1 MFSIWERIKSGIYE
15 LFQRRAVVSIIIF
28 CVMFSIL
35 VGRLFQLQIV
45 NGQSYLEDYTIQIQ
59 KTRTIQGT
67 RGNIY
72 DRNGNLLAYN
82 ELAYSV
88 TIEDNGVYNTTAE
101 KNEALNEEITR
112 IIEIVEG
119 NGDSVIS
126 DFSIVLDANNEYQF
140 SMTDETQ
147 RLRFVADVFGESYI
161 DSLDDEQRN
170 MSATEIIDYLCTDE
184 TYGYGID
191 QDALD
196 RSQVLKMVNIRY
208 AIGLNSFQKYIP
220 TTVAED
226 VSDETVAEIMEHL
239 NELQGVD
246 IAEESLRRYTDS
258 KYFANLIGYTG
269 QISQEEY
276 NALSEEEKEQYDL
289 TDTVGKSGLE
299 QVLDSTLQGD
309 KGEVKLYVNS
319 VGRVIDTVGE
329 TEPKAGN
336 DVYLTI
342 DANLQKAAY
351 DILEQEL
358 AGILLSR
365 MQDILDYD
373 RTQSEDAADVIVASG
388 DAYNAFIDNDIVD
401 MSHFSAEGAGAA
413 EQSVYGK
420 FAPYK
425 EQVLSQLTSIMQ
437 DGNASAYRDMSR
449 EWQAY
454 LSHVVNEVL
463 TGENGVIMSDAIDT
477 DDETYQQWR
486 NEETINIYTYL
497 NYAISQNW
505 VDASKL
511 QAYLSSEGNY
521 SDSSE
526 VYSAMIS
533 YVTDRLSSSTDFDK
547 LIYQYMIKAGTVTGR
562 ELCMILYEQGVLP
575 MDETQYNNLASGATG
590 AYDFL
595 RSKIQSLE
603 ITPGQLGLEPCRGSV
618 VITDTDSG
626 DVLACVSY
634 PGYDNNRLA
643 NTMDSEYYNELN
655 TSTSQPFY
663 NSATQETT
671 APGSTYKPLVAVAG
685 LTEGAIDTSTTVYCD
700 GNFDVISPEVHC
712 WVYPAGH
719 GTMNVVSGI
728 TNSCNEF
735 FNNIGYQLGMQTD
748 GTYSSEYG
756 LERLAKYAE
765 LFGLSETSG
774 LEIPEMD
781 PKVSDEDSVRSAMGQ
796 GTNNYTTS
804 QLARYITAVA
814 NKGTLYELT
823 LLDRVENVDG
833 EVVEEFQNGEART
846 IEGVSSSTWDAVHAG
861 MEGVVQNSSVFTAIN
876 ASSVSVSG
884 KTGTA
889 QQSTTHAD
897 HGLFVGFAPSDNPE
911 IAMAIRIAN
920 GYSSTYASEVGSN
933 IFQYYYQIT
942 DSAQLI
948 TGQAAEITVNTSSTL
963 R

>member
-276 NALSEEEKEQYDL
+276 NALGEEEKEQYDL

-897 HGLFVGFAPSDNPE
+897 HGLFVGFAPSYNPE

-948 TGQAAEITVNTSSTL
+948 TGQAAEITVNTSGD
-963 R
+963 

>member
-170 MSATEIIDYLCTDE
+170 MSAAEIIDYLCTDE

-276 NALSEEEKEQYDL
+276 NALGEEEKEQYDL

-425 EQVLSQLTSIMQ
+425 EQVLSQLTAIMQ

-765 LFGLSETSG
+765 LFGLNETSG

-897 HGLFVGFAPSDNPE
+897 HGLFVGFAPSANPE

-948 TGQAAEITVNTSSTL
+948 TRQAAEITVNTSGD
-963 R
+963 

>member
-170 MSATEIIDYLCTDE
+170 MSAAEIIDYLCTDE

-276 NALSEEEKEQYDL
+276 NALGEEEKEQYDL

-765 LFGLSETSG
+765 LFGLNETSG

-833 EVVEEFQNGEART
+833 EVVEEFQKGEART

-948 TGQAAEITVNTSSTL
+948 TGQAAEITVNTSGD
-963 R
+963 

>member
-161 DSLDDEQRN
+161 DSLDDEQRD
-170 MSATEIIDYLCTDE
+170 MSAAEIIDYLCTDE

-425 EQVLSQLTSIMQ
+425 EQVLSQLTAIMQ

-765 LFGLSETSG
+765 LFGLNETSG

-833 EVVEEFQNGEART
+833 EVVEEFQKGEART

-948 TGQAAEITVNTSSTL
+948 TGQAAEITVNTSGD
-963 R
+963 

>member
-170 MSATEIIDYLCTDE
+170 MSAAEIIDYLCTDE

-276 NALSEEEKEQYDL
+276 NALGEEEKEQYDL

-425 EQVLSQLTSIMQ
+425 EQVLSQLTAIMQ

-876 ASSVSVSG
+876 ASSMSVSG

-948 TGQAAEITVNTSSTL
+948 TGQAAEITVNTSGD
-963 R
+963 

>member
-170 MSATEIIDYLCTDE
+170 MSAAEIIDYLCTDE

-299 QVLDSTLQGD
+299 QVLDSMLQGD

-876 ASSVSVSG
+876 ASSMSVSG

-897 HGLFVGFAPSDNPE
+897 HGLFVGFAPSYNPE

-948 TGQAAEITVNTSSTL
+948 TGQAAEITVNTSGD
-963 R
+963 

>member
-170 MSATEIIDYLCTDE
+170 MSAAEIIDYLCTDE

-420 FAPYK
+420 FVPYK

-562 ELCMILYEQGVLP
+562 ELCMILYEQGMLP

-765 LFGLSETSG
+765 LFGLNETSG

-948 TGQAAEITVNTSSTL
+948 TGQAAEITVNTSGD
-963 R
+963 

>member
-170 MSATEIIDYLCTDE
+170 MSAADIIDYLCTDE

-276 NALSEEEKEQYDL
+276 NALGEEEKEQYDL

-876 ASSVSVSG
+876 ASSMSVSG

-948 TGQAAEITVNTSSTL
+948 TGQAAEITVNTSGD
-963 R
+963 

>member
-170 MSATEIIDYLCTDE
+170 MSAAEIIDYLCTDE

-208 AIGLNSFQKYIP
+208 VIGLNSFQKYIP

-420 FAPYK
+420 FVPYK

-511 QAYLSSEGNY
+511 QSYLSSEGNY

-765 LFGLSETSG
+765 LFGLNETSG

-876 ASSVSVSG
+876 ASSMSVSG

-948 TGQAAEITVNTSSTL
+948 TGQAAEITVNTSGD
-963 R
+963 

>member
-1 MFSIWERIKSGIYE
+1 MYSIWERIKSGIYE
-15 LFQRRAVVSIIIF
+15 LFQRRAVVTAIVF
-28 CVMFSIL
+28 CIMFSIL

-45 NGQSYLEDYTIQIQ
+45 NGQSYLEDYTLQIQ

-72 DRNGNLLAYN
+72 DRNGTLLAYN

-88 TIEDNGVYNTTAE
+88 TIEDNGVYDTTAE
-101 KNEALNEEITR
+101 KNKALNDEITQ

-126 DFSIVLDANNEYQF
+126 DFSIVLDGSGEYQF

-147 RLRFVADVFGESYI
+147 RLRFVADVFGERYI
-161 DSLDDEQRN
+161 DGLDEEQRG
-170 MSATEIIDYLCTDE
+170 MSAGEIIDYLCTDE

-191 QDALD
+191 QDKLE

-239 NELQGVD
+239 DELQGVD
-246 IAEESLRRYTDS
+246 IEEESLRRYTDS

-276 NALSEEEKEQYDL
+276 NALSEEEQENYDL

-299 QVLDSTLQGD
+299 QILDSTLQGD

-329 TEPKAGN
+329 TEPKAGD

-365 MQDILDYD
+365 MQNILDYD

-388 DAYNAFIDNDIVD
+388 DAYNAFIENDIVD
-401 MSHFSAEGAGAA
+401 MSHFSAEDAGSA

-425 EQVLSQLTSIMQ
+425 EQVISQLTSIMQ

-454 LSHVVNEVL
+454 LSHIVNDVL
-463 TGENGVIMSDAIDT
+463 TGDNGVIMSDAIDT
-477 DDETYQQWR
+477 SDETYQQWR
-486 NEETINIYTYL
+486 NDETINIYTYL

-511 QAYLSSEGNY
+511 QDYLSSEGNY

-526 VYSAMIS
+526 VYNAMIS
-533 YVTDRLSSSTDFDK
+533 YVTDRLRNSTDFDK
-547 LIYQYMIKAGTVTGR
+547 LVYQYMTKAGTVTGR
-562 ELCMILYEQGVLP
+562 ELCMILYEQRVLP

-643 NTMDSEYYNELN
+643 NTMDSDYYNELN

-685 LTEGAIDTSTTVYCD
+685 LTEGVIDTGTTVYCD
-700 GNFDVISPEVHC
+700 GTYDVISPEVHC
-712 WVYPAGH
+712 WVYPASH

-748 GTYSSEYG
+748 GTYSSDYG
-756 LERLAKYAE
+756 LERLSKYAQM
-765 LFGLSETSG
+765 FGLNETSG

-781 PKVSDEDSVRSAMGQ
+781 PKISDEDSVRSAMGQ

-814 NKGTLYELT
+814 NEGTLYELT

-833 EVVEEFQNGEART
+833 EVVEEYQNGEART
-846 IEGVSSSTWDAVHAG
+846 IEGVSQSTWDAVHAG
-861 MEGVVQNSSVFTAIN
+861 MEGVVQNSSVFTEIN
-876 ASSVSVSG
+876 ASSLSVSG

-911 IAMAIRIAN
+911 VAMAIRIAN

-942 DSAQLI
+942 DPAQLI
-948 TGQAAEITVNTSSTL
+948 TGQAAQIAVNTSGD
-963 R
+963 

>member
-170 MSATEIIDYLCTDE
+170 MSAAEIIDYLCTDE
-184 TYGYGID
+184 TYGYSID

-276 NALSEEEKEQYDL
+276 NALGEEEKEQYDL

-765 LFGLSETSG
+765 LFGLNETSG

-833 EVVEEFQNGEART
+833 EVVEEFQKGEART

-948 TGQAAEITVNTSSTL
+948 TGQAAEITVNTSGD
-963 R
+963 

>member
-170 MSATEIIDYLCTDE
+170 MSAAEIIDYLCTDE

-765 LFGLSETSG
+765 LFGLNETSG

-833 EVVEEFQNGEART
+833 EVVEEFQKGEART

-948 TGQAAEITVNTSSTL
+948 TGQAAEITVNTSGD
-963 R
+963 

>member
-1 MFSIWERIKSGIYE
+1 M
-15 LFQRRAVVSIIIF
+15 IIAFII
-28 CVMFSIL
+28 MFSIL

-45 NGQSYLEDYTIQIQ
+45 KGQSYLDDYTLQIQ

-88 TIEDNGVYNTTAE
+88 TIEDNGEYDTVKE
-101 KNEALNEEITR
+101 KNKALNQEISR
-112 IIEIVEG
+112 IIDIVES

-140 SMTDETQ
+140 SMTNETQ

-161 DSLDDEQRN
+161 DGLSEKQRN
-170 MSATEIIDYLCTDE
+170 MSASDIMDYLCTDK

-191 QDALD
+191 QDKMEK
-196 RSQVLKMVNIRY
+196 SQVLKMVNIRY

-226 VSDETVAEIMEHL
+226 VSDETVAAIMEHMD
-239 NELQGVD
+239 ELQGVD
-246 IAEESLRRYTDS
+246 VTEESLRRYTDS
-258 KYFANLIGYTG
+258 KYFSNLIGYTG
-269 QISQEEY
+269 QISQDEY
-276 NALSEEEKEQYDL
+276 NALSKEEQKEYDL

-299 QVLDSTLQGD
+299 QVLDSTLQGE

-319 VGRVIDTVGE
+319 VGRVTDIAGE

-351 DILEQEL
+351 NVLEQEL

-365 MQDILDYD
+365 MQNILDYD
-373 RTQSEDAADVIVASG
+373 RSKTEDAADVIVASG
-388 DAYNAFIDNDIVD
+388 DAYNAFIENDIVD
-401 MSHFSAEGAGAA
+401 MSHFSADDAGAA
-413 EQSVYGK
+413 EKSVYGK

-425 EQVLSQLTSIMQ
+425 EQVLQQLVSIMQ
-437 DGNASAYRDMSR
+437 DGNASAYKDMSK

-454 LSHVVNEVL
+454 LSHVVNNVL
-463 TGENGVIMSDAIDT
+463 TGEDGVIMSDAIDT
-477 DDETYQQWR
+477 SDETYIQWKQD
-486 NEETINIYTYL
+486 ETINIYTYL
-497 NYAISQNW
+497 NYAISKNW
-505 VDASKL
+505 VDSSKL
-511 QAYLSSEGNY
+511 QDYLSSDSKY

-526 VYSAMIS
+526 VYNAMIS
-533 YVTDRLSSSTDFDK
+533 YVKDTLSNSTTFDK
-547 LIYQYMIKAGTVTGR
+547 LIYQYMIKAGSVSGR

-575 MDETQYNNLASGATG
+575 MDEAQYNNLASGAVG

-595 RSKIQSLE
+595 RGKIQTLE

-618 VITDTDSG
+618 VITDTNSG

-655 TSTSQPFY
+655 TSTSKPFY

-685 LTEGAIDTSTTVYCD
+685 LTEGVISTGTTVYCD
-700 GNFDVISPEVHC
+700 GIFDTISPAVRC
-712 WVYPAGH
+712 WVYPGSH
-719 GTMNVVSGI
+719 GTMNVSSAI
-728 TNSCNEF
+728 TNSCNVF
-735 FNNIGYQLGMQTD
+735 FNTVGYQLGMQED
-748 GTYSSEYG
+748 GTYSSDYG
-756 LERLAKYAE
+756 LERLKKYAE
-765 LFGLSETSG
+765 MFGLNETSG
-774 LEIPEMD
+774 LEIPEMK
-781 PKVSDEDSVRSAMGQ
+781 PKISDEDSVRSAMGQ

-804 QLARYITAVA
+804 QLARYITAIA
-814 NKGTLYELT
+814 NEGTLYNLT
-823 LLDRVENVDG
+823 LLDRVESVDG
-833 EVVEEFQNGEART
+833 KVIKEYKNEDPKS
-846 IEGVSSSTWDAVHAG
+846 IEGIAQSTWNAVHEG
-861 MEGVVQNSSVFTAIN
+861 MRGVVKNSSAFTALN
-876 ASSVSVSG
+876 ASSVSVAG

-889 QQSTTHAD
+889 QQSNTHAD
-897 HGLFVGFAPSDNPE
+897 HGLFVGFAPYDNPE
-911 IAMAIRIAN
+911 IAMAVRIAN
-920 GYSSTYASEVGSN
+920 GYSSTYASEVGSG
-933 IFQYYYQIT
+933 IFQYYYKVT
-942 DSAQLI
+942 DESKLI
-948 TGQAAEITVNTSSTL
+948 TGQASEITVTTHGD
-963 R
+963 

>member
-170 MSATEIIDYLCTDE
+170 MSAAEIIDYLCTDE

-276 NALSEEEKEQYDL
+276 NALGEEEKEQYDL

-299 QVLDSTLQGD
+299 QVLDSMLQGD

-765 LFGLSETSG
+765 LFGLNETSG

-833 EVVEEFQNGEART
+833 EVVEEFQKGEART

-948 TGQAAEITVNTSSTL
+948 TGQAAEITVNTSGD
-963 R
+963 

>member
-511 QAYLSSEGNY
+511 QAYLSSAGNY

-765 LFGLSETSG
+765 LFGLNETSG

-876 ASSVSVSG
+876 ASSMSVSG

-948 TGQAAEITVNTSSTL
+948 TGQAAEITVNTSGD
-963 R
+963 

>member
-170 MSATEIIDYLCTDE
+170 MSAAEIIDYLCTDE

-463 TGENGVIMSDAIDT
+463 TGENGVVMSDAIDT

-765 LFGLSETSG
+765 LFGLNETSG

-948 TGQAAEITVNTSSTL
+948 TGQAAEITVNTSGD
-963 R
+963 

>member
-1 MFSIWERIKSGIYE
+1 MYSIWERIKSGIYE

-170 MSATEIIDYLCTDE
+170 MSAAEIIDYLCTDE

-276 NALSEEEKEQYDL
+276 NALGEEEKEQYDL

-765 LFGLSETSG
+765 LFGLNETSG

-833 EVVEEFQNGEART
+833 EVVEEFQKGEART

-948 TGQAAEITVNTSSTL
+948 TGQAAEITVNTSGD
-963 R
+963 

>member
-1 MFSIWERIKSGIYE
+1 MYNIWDRIKTGIYE
-15 LFQRRAVVSIIIF
+15 LFQRRAIVMMIVF
-28 CVMFSIL
+28 AVMFSIL
-35 VGRLFQLQIV
+35 IGRLFQLQIV
-45 NGQSYLEDYTIQIQ
+45 KGQSYLDDYTLQIQ

-88 TIEDNGVYNTTAE
+88 TIEDNGEYDTQKE
-101 KNEALNEEITR
+101 KNKELNKEISR
-112 IIEIVEG
+112 IIEIVES

-140 SMTDETQ
+140 SMTNETQ

-161 DSLDDEQRN
+161 DGLSEKQRN
-170 MSATEIIDYLCTDE
+170 MSASEIMNYLCTDK

-191 QDALD
+191 QDKMEK
-196 RSQVLKMVNIRY
+196 SQVLKMVNIRY

-226 VSDETVAEIMEHL
+226 VSDETVAAIMEHMD
-239 NELQGVD
+239 ELQGVD
-246 IAEESLRRYTDS
+246 VTEESLRRYTDS

-269 QISQEEY
+269 QISQDEY
-276 NALSEEEKEQYDL
+276 NALSKKEQKEYDL

-299 QVLDSTLQGD
+299 QVLDSTLQGE

-319 VGRVIDTVGE
+319 VGRVTDIVGE

-351 DILEQEL
+351 NVLEQEL

-365 MQDILDYD
+365 MQNILDYD
-373 RTQSEDAADVIVASG
+373 RSKTEDAADVIVASG
-388 DAYNAFIDNDIVD
+388 DAYNAFIENDIVD
-401 MSHFSAEGAGAA
+401 MSHFSAENAGTA

-425 EQVLSQLTSIMQ
+425 EQVLQQLVSIMQ
-437 DGNASAYRDMSR
+437 DGNAAAYKNMSK

-454 LSHVVNEVL
+454 LSHVVNNVL
-463 TGENGVIMSDAIDT
+463 TGEDGVIMSDAIDT
-477 DDETYQQWR
+477 SDETYVQWKKD
-486 NEETINIYTYL
+486 ETINIYTYL
-497 NYAISQNW
+497 NYAISKNW

-511 QAYLSSEGNY
+511 QNYLSADSKY
-521 SDSSE
+521 SDSAE
-526 VYSAMIS
+526 VYNAMIS
-533 YVTDRLSSSTDFDK
+533 YVKDTLSNSETFDK
-547 LIYQYMIKAGTVTGR
+547 LIYQYMIKAGTVSGR

-575 MDETQYNNLASGATG
+575 MDETQYNNLASGAVG

-595 RSKIQSLE
+595 RGKIQTLE

-618 VITDTDSG
+618 VITDTNSG

-643 NTMDSEYYNELN
+643 NTMDSEYYTELN
-655 TSTSQPFY
+655 TSTSKPFY

-685 LTEGAIDTSTTVYCD
+685 LTEGVITTGTTVYCD
-700 GNFDVISPEVHC
+700 GIFDTISPAVRC
-712 WVYPAGH
+712 WVYPGSH
-719 GTMNVVSGI
+719 GTMNVSSAI
-728 TNSCNEF
+728 TNSCNVF
-735 FNNIGYQLGMQTD
+735 FNTVGYQLGMQED
-748 GTYSSEYG
+748 GTYSSDYG
-756 LERLAKYAE
+756 LERLKKYAE
-765 LFGLSETSG
+765 MFGLNETSG
-774 LEIPEMD
+774 LEIPEMS
-781 PKVSDEDSVRSAMGQ
+781 PKISDEDSVRSAMGQ

-804 QLARYITAVA
+804 QLARYITAIA
-814 NKGTLYELT
+814 NEGTLYNLT
-823 LLDRVENVDG
+823 LLDRVESVDG
-833 EVVEEFQNGEART
+833 KVIKEYENEEPTA
-846 IEGVSSSTWDAVHAG
+846 IEGISQTTWNAVHEG
-861 MEGVVQNSSVFTAIN
+861 MRGVVKNSSAFTKLN
-876 ASSVSVSG
+876 ASSVAVAG

-889 QQSTTHAD
+889 QQSNTHAD
-897 HGLFVGFAPSDNPE
+897 HGLFVGFAPYDQPE
-911 IAMAIRIAN
+911 IAMAVRIAN
-920 GYSSTYASEVGSN
+920 GYSSTYASEVGSG
-933 IFQYYYQIT
+933 IFQYYYKVT
-942 DSAQLI
+942 DESQLI
-948 TGQAAEITVNTSSTL
+948 TGQASEITVATHGD
-963 R
+963 

>member
-72 DRNGNLLAYN
+72 DKNGNLLAYN

-170 MSATEIIDYLCTDE
+170 MSAAEIIDYLCTDE

-276 NALSEEEKEQYDL
+276 NALGEEEKEQYDL

-814 NKGTLYELT
+814 NKSTLYELT

-897 HGLFVGFAPSDNPE
+897 HGLFVGFAPSYNPE

-948 TGQAAEITVNTSSTL
+948 TGQAAEITVNTSGD
-963 R
+963 

>member
-765 LFGLSETSG
+765 LFGLNETSG

-833 EVVEEFQNGEART
+833 EVVEEFQKGEART

-948 TGQAAEITVNTSSTL
+948 TGQAAEITVNTSGD
-963 R
+963 

>member
-170 MSATEIIDYLCTDE
+170 MSAAEIIDYLCTDE

-226 VSDETVAEIMEHL
+226 VSDETMAEIMEHL

-276 NALSEEEKEQYDL
+276 NALGEEEKEQYDL

-425 EQVLSQLTSIMQ
+425 EQVLSQLTAIMQ

-948 TGQAAEITVNTSSTL
+948 TGQAAEITVNTSGD
-963 R
+963 

>member
-401 MSHFSAEGAGAA
+401 MSRFSAEGAGAA

-765 LFGLSETSG
+765 LFGLNETSG

-948 TGQAAEITVNTSSTL
+948 TGQAAEITVNTSGD
-963 R
+963 

>member
-765 LFGLSETSG
+765 LFGLNETSG

-948 TGQAAEITVNTSSTL
+948 TGQAAEITVNTSGD
-963 R
+963 

>member
-1 MFSIWERIKSGIYE
+1 MVI
-15 LFQRRAVVSIIIF
+15 AF
-28 CVMFSIL
+28 CVLFSVL

-45 NGQSYLEDYTIQIQ
+45 NGQSYLDDYTLQIQ

-88 TIEDNGVYNTTAE
+88 TIEDNGEYDTTAQ
-101 KNEALNEEITR
+101 KNKALNKEISR
-112 IIEIVEG
+112 IIDIVES

-140 SMTDETQ
+140 SMTNETQ

-161 DSLDDEQRN
+161 DGLTSKQRN
-170 MSATEIIDYLCTDE
+170 MSAEDIINYLCTDK

-191 QDALD
+191 QDKMERAD
-196 RSQVLKMVNIRY
+196 VLKMVNIRY

-226 VSDETVAEIMEHL
+226 VSDETVAAIMEHL
-239 NELQGVD
+239 DELQGVD
-246 IAEESLRRYTDS
+246 IEEESLRRYTDS
-258 KYFANLIGYTG
+258 KYFSNIIGYTG

-276 NALSEEEKEQYDL
+276 NALSKDEKEKYDL

-299 QVLDSTLQGD
+299 QKLDSTLQGE

-319 VGRVIDTVGE
+319 VGKVIDTVGE

-351 DILEQEL
+351 NLLEQEL

-365 MQDILDYD
+365 MQNVLDYD
-373 RTQSEDAADVIVASG
+373 RSKTEDASDVIVASG

-401 MSHFSAEGAGAA
+401 MSHFSAQDAGTA
-413 EQSVYGK
+413 EKSVYGK

-425 EQVLSQLTSIMQ
+425 EQVLARLTSIMQ
-437 DGNASAYRDMSR
+437 DGNASAYKQMSR

-454 LSHVVNEVL
+454 LSYVVNTVL
-463 TGENGVIMSDAIDT
+463 TGENGVIMSDSIDT
-477 DDETYQQWR
+477 EDDTYQQWKTQ
-486 NEETINIYTYL
+486 ETINIYMYL
-497 NYAISQNW
+497 NYAISKNW

-511 QAYLSSEGNY
+511 QDYLPSEGNY

-526 VYSAMIS
+526 VYNAMIS
-533 YVTDRLSSSTDFDK
+533 YVMDALSNSTAFDK
-547 LIYQYMIKAGTVTGR
+547 LIYQYMIKSGTVSGR

-575 MDETQYNNLASGATG
+575 MDESQYNNLASGATG
-590 AYDFL
+590 AYEFL
-595 RSKIQSLE
+595 RSKIQTLE
-603 ITPGQLGLEPCRGSV
+603 ITPGMLGLEPCRGSV
-618 VITDTDSG
+618 VITDTDTG

-655 TSTSQPFY
+655 TSTSKPFY

-671 APGSTYKPLVAVAG
+671 APGSTFKPLSAIAG
-685 LTEGAIDTSTTVYCD
+685 LTEGVITTGTTVYCD
-700 GNFDVISPEVHC
+700 GVFDKISPAVRC
-712 WVYPAGH
+712 WVYPGSH

-728 TNSCNEF
+728 TNSCNVF
-735 FNNIGYQLGMQTD
+735 FNTLGYQLGVQKD

-756 LERLAKYAE
+756 LERLKKYAE
-765 LFGLSETSG
+765 MFGLNETSG
-774 LEIPEMD
+774 LEIPEME
-781 PKVSDEDSVRSAMGQ
+781 PKISDEDSVRSAMGQ

-814 NKGTLYELT
+814 NEGTLYSLT
-823 LLDRVENVDG
+823 LLDRVEDVNGKVIK
-833 EVVEEFQNGEART
+833 EFKNDEPT
-846 IEGVSSSTWDAVHAG
+846 KIEGVAQSSWDAVHQG
-861 MEGVVQNSSVFTAIN
+861 MRGVVKNSSAFRALN
-876 ASSVSVSG
+876 ASTVSASG

-889 QQSTTHAD
+889 QQSNTHAD

-911 IAMAIRIAN
+911 IAMAIRIPN

-933 IFQYYYQIT
+933 IFQYYYKVT
-942 DSAQLI
+942 DESKLI
-948 TGQAAEITVNTSSTL
+948 TGKAAEIAVATSGD
-963 R
+963 

>member
-948 TGQAAEITVNTSSTL
+948 TGQAAEITVNTSGD
-963 R
+963 

>member
-170 MSATEIIDYLCTDE
+170 MSAAEIIDYLCTDE

-276 NALSEEEKEQYDL
+276 NALGEEEKEQYDL

-425 EQVLSQLTSIMQ
+425 EQVLSQLTAIMQ

-765 LFGLSETSG
+765 LFGLNETSG

-833 EVVEEFQNGEART
+833 EVVEEFQKGEART

-876 ASSVSVSG
+876 ASSMSVSG

-948 TGQAAEITVNTSSTL
+948 TGQAAEITVNTSGD
-963 R
+963 

>member
-1 MFSIWERIKSGIYE
+1 MYSIWERIKSGIYE
-15 LFQRRAVVSIIIF
+15 LFQRRAVVTIIVF
-28 CVMFSIL
+28 CIMFSIL

-45 NGQSYLEDYTIQIQ
+45 NGQSYLDDYILQIQ

-72 DRNGNLLAYN
+72 DRNGKLLAYN

-88 TIEDNGVYNTTAE
+88 TIEDNGVYDTTAE
-101 KNEALNEEITR
+101 KNKALNEEITR

-119 NGDSVIS
+119 HGDSVIS

-161 DSLDDEQRN
+161 DSLDEEQKN
-170 MSATEIIDYLCTDE
+170 MSAAQIIDYLCTDK

-191 QDALD
+191 QDELE

-226 VSDETVAEIMEHL
+226 VSDETVAEIMEHMD
-239 NELQGVD
+239 ELQGVD

-276 NALSEEEKEQYDL
+276 NALSKDEQEQYDL

-299 QVLDSTLQGD
+299 QVLDNTLQGD

-342 DANLQKAAY
+342 DADLQKAAY

-373 RTQSEDAADVIVASG
+373 RTKSEDAADVIVASG
-388 DAYNAFIDNDIVD
+388 DAYNAFIDNNIVD
-401 MSHFSAEGAGAA
+401 MSHFSAADAGGA

-425 EQVLSQLTSIMQ
+425 EQVLSQLASIMQ
-437 DGNASAYRDMSR
+437 DGNASAYRDMTR

-463 TGENGVIMSDAIDT
+463 TGENGVIMSDSIDT
-477 DDETYQQWR
+477 SDETYQ
-486 NEETINIYTYL
+486 

-511 QAYLSSEGNY
+511 QDYLSSEGNY
-521 SDSSE
+521 SDSAE
-526 VYSAMIS
+526 VYSAMVS
-533 YVTDRLSSSTDFDK
+533 YVTDRLQNSTDFDK

-595 RSKIQSLE
+595 RGKLQTLE

-643 NTMDSEYYNELN
+643 NTMDSDYYNELN
-655 TSTSQPFY
+655 TSTSRPFY

-685 LTEGAIDTSTTVYCD
+685 LTEGVIDTGTTVYCD

-735 FNNIGYQLGMQTD
+735 FNNIGYQLGMQD
-748 GTYSSEYG
+748 GSYSSEYG
-756 LERLAKYAE
+756 LERLRKYAE
-765 LFGLSETSG
+765 MFGLGETSG

-781 PKVSDEDSVRSAMGQ
+781 PKISDEDSVRSAMGQ

-814 NKGTLYELT
+814 NEGTLYELT

-833 EVVEEFQNGEART
+833 EVVEEYQNGEART
-846 IEGVSSSTWDAVHAG
+846 IDGVSSSTWDAVHAG
-861 MEGVVQNSSVFTAIN
+861 MAGVVKNSSVFTAIN
-876 ASSVSVSG
+876 ASSLSVSG

-911 IAMAIRIAN
+911 IAMAVRIAN
-920 GYSSTYASEVGSN
+920 GYSSSYASEVGSN

-948 TGQAAEITVNTSSTL
+948 TGQAAEITVHTSGD
-963 R
+963 

>member
-170 MSATEIIDYLCTDE
+170 MSAAEIIDYLCTDE

-276 NALSEEEKEQYDL
+276 NALGEEEKEQYDL

-401 MSHFSAEGAGAA
+401 MSRFSAEGAGAA

-425 EQVLSQLTSIMQ
+425 EQVLSQLTAIMQ

-765 LFGLSETSG
+765 LFGLNETSG

-876 ASSVSVSG
+876 ASSMSVSG

-948 TGQAAEITVNTSSTL
+948 TGQAAEITVNTSGD
-963 R
+963 

>member
-170 MSATEIIDYLCTDE
+170 MSAAEIIDYLCTDE

-276 NALSEEEKEQYDL
+276 NALGEEEKEQYDL

-712 WVYPAGH
+712 WVYPAWH

-876 ASSVSVSG
+876 ASSMSVSG

-948 TGQAAEITVNTSSTL
+948 TGQAAEITVNTSGD
-963 R
+963 

>member
-170 MSATEIIDYLCTDE
+170 MSAAEIIDYLCTDE

-276 NALSEEEKEQYDL
+276 NALGEEEKEQYDL

-299 QVLDSTLQGD
+299 QVLDSMLQGD

-876 ASSVSVSG
+876 ASSMSVSG

-897 HGLFVGFAPSDNPE
+897 HGLFVGFAPSYNPE

-948 TGQAAEITVNTSSTL
+948 TGQAAEITVNTSGD
-963 R
+963 

>member
-72 DRNGNLLAYN
+72 DRNVNLLAYN

-170 MSATEIIDYLCTDE
+170 MSAAEIIDYLCTDE

-276 NALSEEEKEQYDL
+276 NALGEEEKEQYDL

-425 EQVLSQLTSIMQ
+425 EQVLSQLTAIMQ

-765 LFGLSETSG
+765 LFGLNETSG

-876 ASSVSVSG
+876 ASSMSVSG

-948 TGQAAEITVNTSSTL
+948 TGQAAEITVNTSGD
-963 R
+963 

>member
-1 MFSIWERIKSGIYE
+1 MYSIWERIKSGIYE

-765 LFGLSETSG
+765 LFGLNETSG

-948 TGQAAEITVNTSSTL
+948 TGQAAEITVNTSGD
-963 R
+963 

>member
-329 TEPKAGN
+329 TEPKAGS

-765 LFGLSETSG
+765 LFGLNETSG

-948 TGQAAEITVNTSSTL
+948 TGQAAEITVNTSGD
-963 R
+963 

>member
-425 EQVLSQLTSIMQ
+425 EQVLSQLTAIMQ

-533 YVTDRLSSSTDFDK
+533 YVADRLSSSTDFDK

-765 LFGLSETSG
+765 LFGLNETSG

-833 EVVEEFQNGEART
+833 EVVEEFQKGEART

-948 TGQAAEITVNTSSTL
+948 TGQAAEITVNTSGD
-963 R
+963 

>member
-1 MFSIWERIKSGIYE
+1 MWERIKSGIYE

-170 MSATEIIDYLCTDE
+170 MSAAEIIDYLCTDE

-276 NALSEEEKEQYDL
+276 NALGEEEKEQYDL

-765 LFGLSETSG
+765 LFGLNETSG

-876 ASSVSVSG
+876 ASSMSVSG

-948 TGQAAEITVNTSSTL
+948 TGQAAEITVNTSGD
-963 R
+963 